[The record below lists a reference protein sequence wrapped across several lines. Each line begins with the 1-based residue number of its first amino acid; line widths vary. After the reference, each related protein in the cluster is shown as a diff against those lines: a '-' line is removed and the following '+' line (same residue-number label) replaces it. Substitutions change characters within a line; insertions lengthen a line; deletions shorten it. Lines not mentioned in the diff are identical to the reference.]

1 MIRAWTGRKLP
12 PPWRTTCYD
21 RDPNPARGRTETP
34 LTAALPTTV
43 QIDSMPLGLDEPKA
57 LDIRPGGAVWL
68 VYAGGKPDPGQ
79 DDQTGSSRKGWVW
92 SCPDPGQGLPLQ
104 QASGSQR
111 LDLLE
116 AVDTTLDGAKIEFR
130 EVVGLG
136 DKLLTLPK
144 EKGLIGY
151 EAQFRVEVFRDRK

>member
-1 MIRAWTGRKLP
+1 MIVTRIQHEDELKRL
-12 PPWRTTCYD
+12 
-21 RDPNPARGRTETP
+21 
-34 LTAALPTTV
+34 LTAALSTTV

-92 SCPDPGQGLPLQ
+92 SCLILAKAYRSSK
-104 QASGSQR
+104 QAAASA